1 MRIVDH
7 LKERL
12 RGAAVFN
19 PDIQSAPACILWPDR
34 DRQWESA
41 VPLLLEALP
50 ELAVLGEYAP
60 EKRSG
65 PAIWLRC
72 AIAGRAG
79 DVSLPADRP
88 PILYLPGV
96 GRQDLRAVENCPD
109 SLKPL
114 AELQYRGVIWSQNNT
129 KDWTI
134 LAFLKSDQGGLGLDP
149 AQDGETKN
157 AMQLALCALLDED
170 LDALHGRRLDKQFF
184 NTLLT
189 GGDPVREILQWL
201 DRGEAFRAERSEN
214 EWKAFRGL
222 CKSQFFF
229 DPEKEG
235 VLTGSTR
242 LAQREGPWHTPWER
256 YCEAPK
262 RYPNIPSQ
270 IRKCAPPKE
279 TVFWN
284 SDTELFDGWPQ
295 WNDDREAVLRKD
307 LLALAGADAPE
318 ARARIRKLE
327 EDHSRRRGLVWA
339 ELGEAPLACAL
350 EHLAVVAEL
359 TGTGLAA
366 GTIGDL
372 EKGYAGFGW
381 KVDDSAIRA
390 FAGIESPADLEA
402 VKSAV
407 RSVYLP
413 WLEES
418 SRYFQKL
425 VCDTS
430 YPGGLCL
437 TARGKMYGSGEC
449 VLFVDGLRFDAAK
462 RLAGLLSASGVMVA
476 EEHVWA
482 ALPSVTATGKPAVS
496 PVACKIRGEDV
507 SPEFEPVVG
516 DTGQP
521 LKGGYHL
528 KKLLTEAGWTLLDS
542 SAGGD
547 GKGMAWCELGDI
559 DSEGHD
565 HGWKLARR
573 IDAILSEIRDR
584 TTELLEA
591 GWKRV
596 HIVTDH
602 GWLLLPGGLPKA
614 GLPTVLTENKWGRCA
629 SLKPGAS
636 ADVRLFPWYWNPN
649 CFFALADGVSCFRNG
664 LEYTH
669 GGLSLQECL
678 TLRLTAAAGRVAEKS
693 AVVITDVVWKGLRCT
708 VAIEGESTGLFL
720 DIRRQGGD
728 PSSSLVIN
736 VKPVKEGG
744 TASVV
749 VEDDGLEGQEAV
761 VVLVGDGGE
770 LVSQIGTVI
779 GGGN

>member
-1 MRIVDH
+1 MRIIDH
-7 LKERL
+7 LKETL
-12 RGAAVFN
+12 RGVAVFN

-34 DRQWESA
+34 DRQWETA
-41 VPLLLEALP
+41 VPLLLKELP
-50 ELAVLGEYAP
+50 ELAVLGDYEP

-79 DVSLPADRP
+79 DVSLPADRL

-109 SLKPL
+109 NLKPL

-134 LAFLKSDQGGLGLDP
+134 LAFLKSDQGGLGLDA

-170 LDALHGRRLDKQFF
+170 LDALQGKRLDKQFF
-184 NTLLT
+184 NSLLT
-189 GGDPVREILQWL
+189 GGDPVRDLLQWL

-214 EWKAFRGL
+214 EWKAFREL
-222 CKSQFFF
+222 CKSRFFF

-242 LAQREGPWHTPWER
+242 LARREGPWHAAWER

-262 RYPNIPSQ
+262 RYPNIPWQ

-284 SDTELFDGWPQ
+284 SDTGLNDGWPQ
-295 WNDDREAVLRKD
+295 WNDDREAILRKA
-307 LLALAGADAPE
+307 LLALAGVDAPE

-327 EDHSRRRGLVWA
+327 EDHGRRRGLVWA
-339 ELGEAPLACAL
+339 ELGEAPLVCAL
-350 EHLAVVAEL
+350 EHVAVVAEL
-359 TGTGLAA
+359 SGTGLAA
-366 GTIGDL
+366 GTVGDL

-418 SRYFQKL
+418 ARYFQKL
-425 VCDTS
+425 VYETS
-430 YPGGLCL
+430 YPGGSCME
-437 TARGKMYGSGEC
+437 ARGRTYRSGEC

-462 RLAGLLSASGVMVA
+462 RLAGLLSASGVLIA
-476 EEHVWA
+476 EEPVWA

-496 PVACKIRGEDV
+496 PVAGKIRGEDV

-516 DTGQP
+516 NTGQP

-528 KKLLTEAGWTLLDS
+528 KKMLEDAGWAVLDGA
-542 SAGGD
+542 AGG
-547 GKGMAWCELGDI
+547 GQGLAWCESGNI
-559 DSEGHD
+559 DHEGHGR
-565 HGWKLARR
+565 GWKLAGQM
-573 IDAILSEIRDR
+573 DALIAEIGGRVR
-584 TTELLEA
+584 ELLAA
-591 GWKRV
+591 GWSRV

-614 GLPTVLTENKWGRCA
+614 GLPAVLTENKWGRCA

-636 ADVRLFPWYWNPN
+636 ADVCLFPWYWNPN

-678 TLRLTAAAGRVAEKS
+678 TLRLTAAAGRVAEKA
-693 AVVITDVVWKGLRCT
+693 AVEFTDVVWKGMRCT
-708 VAIEGESTGLFL
+708 VVLEGDFTGLFL
-720 DIRRQGGD
+720 DVRRHGAD

-761 VVLVGDGGE
+761 VVLIDEDGAP
-770 LVSQIGTVI
+770 VSQIGTVI
-779 GGGN
+779 GGGY

>member
-1 MRIVDH
+1 MRISDY
-7 LKERL
+7 LKDRL

-41 VPLLLEALP
+41 VPLLLKELP
-50 ELAVLGEYAP
+50 ELVVLGDYAP

-109 SLKPL
+109 NLKPL

-134 LAFLKSDQGGLGLDP
+134 LAFLKSDQGGLGLDA

-170 LDALHGRRLDKQFF
+170 LDALRGKRLDKQFF
-184 NTLLT
+184 NSLLT
-189 GGDPVREILQWL
+189 GGDPVRDLLQWL

-214 EWKAFRGL
+214 EWKAFREL
-222 CKSQFFF
+222 CKSRFFF

-242 LAQREGPWHTPWER
+242 LAQREGPWQAAWER

-262 RYPNIPSQ
+262 RYPNIPSR

-284 SDTELFDGWPQ
+284 SDTELNDGWPQ
-295 WNDDREAVLRKD
+295 WNDDREAILRKA
-307 LLALAGADAPE
+307 LLALAGVDAPE
-318 ARARIRKLE
+318 ARARIRTLE
-327 EDHSRRRGLVWA
+327 EDHGRRRGLVWA

-350 EHLAVVAEL
+350 EHVAVVAEF

-366 GTIGDL
+366 GSAGDL

-381 KVDDSAIRA
+381 KVDDGAIRA

-407 RSVYLP
+407 HSVYLP

-418 SRYFQKL
+418 ARYFQKL
-425 VCDTS
+425 VYETS
-430 YPGGLCL
+430 YPGGSCM
-437 TARGKMYGSGEC
+437 TARENTYRSGEC

-462 RLAGLLSASGVMVA
+462 RLAGLLSASGVLIA
-476 EEHVWA
+476 EEPVWA

-496 PVACKIRGEDV
+496 PVADKIRGEDV
-507 SPEFEPVVG
+507 SPDFEPVVG

-521 LKGGYHL
+521 LKGGYLL
-528 KKLLTEAGWTLLDS
+528 KKMLEDAGWAVLDGA
-542 SAGGD
+542 AGG
-547 GKGMAWCELGDI
+547 GQGLAWCESGNI
-559 DSEGHD
+559 DHEGHGR
-565 HGWKLARR
+565 GWKLAGQM
-573 IDAILSEIRDR
+573 DALIAEVGGRVR
-584 TTELLEA
+584 ELLAA
-591 GWKRV
+591 GWGRV

-614 GLPTVLTENKWGRCA
+614 GLPAVLTENKWGRCA

-678 TLRLTAAAGRVAEKS
+678 TLRLTAAAGRVAEKA
-693 AVVITDVVWKGLRCT
+693 AVEFADVVWKGLRCT
-708 VAIEGESTGLFL
+708 VAIEGEATGLFL
-720 DIRRQGGD
+720 DVRRQGGD

-761 VVLVGDGGE
+761 VVLVDEDGAP
-770 LVSQIGTVI
+770 VSQIGTVI
-779 GGGN
+779 GGGY